1 MEKIVFTNIPMTKK
15 LHALKYSIDGNSEID
30 YDGKVVFPINAVLA
44 KTLKKDETVTVVL
57 LKKLDVEG
65 NSDINV
71 GEFMKELNS
80 INGRIGASIDYKII
94 DTPFEEDKDTHETLL
109 RRMIDTIKD
118 NSVIYA
124 DMTYGPKSL
133 PIVLFSVLNFAEKFL
148 NCNIK
153 NIVYGKVNFV
163 SNEKGE
169 SLPSNPVLCDMTPLY
184 YLNSV
189 TNSMECKNGEE
200 DRKMLDNLLS
210 F

>member
-94 DTPFEEDKDTHETLL
+94 YTTFEEDKDTHETLL

-118 NSVIYA
+118 NAVIYA

-200 DRKMLDNLLS
+200 ARKMLDNLLS

>member
-1 MEKIVFTNIPMTKK
+1 MTKK

-44 KTLKKDETVTVVL
+44 KTLKKGEMVTVVL

-80 INGRIGASIDYKII
+80 INRKIGARIDYKII
-94 DTPFEEDKDTHETLL
+94 DTAFEEDKGTHETLL

-133 PIVLFSVLNFAEKFL
+133 PIVLFSVLNFAEKFF
-148 NCNIK
+148 NGNIK

-169 SLPSNPVLCDMTPLY
+169 SLPRNPVLCDMTPLY

-200 DRKMLDNLLS
+200 AKKMLDNLLNL
-210 F
+210 

>member
-1 MEKIVFTNIPMTKK
+1 MTKK

-44 KTLKKDETVTVVL
+44 KTLKKGEMVTVVM

-80 INGRIGASIDYKII
+80 INRKIGASIDYKII
-94 DTPFEEDKDTHETLL
+94 DTAFEEDKDTHETLL

-133 PIVLFSVLNFAEKFL
+133 PIVLFSVLNFAEKFF
-148 NCNIK
+148 NGNIK

-169 SLPSNPVLCDMTPLY
+169 SLPRNPVLCDMTPLY

-200 DRKMLDNLLS
+200 AKKMLDNLLNL
-210 F
+210 

>member
-15 LHALKYSIDGNSEID
+15 LNALKYSIDGNSEID

-44 KTLKKDETVTVVL
+44 KTLKKNEMVTVVL

-80 INGRIGASIDYKII
+80 INRMIGASINYKII

-109 RRMIDTIKD
+109 REMIDTIKE
-118 NSVIYA
+118 NAVIYA

-133 PIVLFSVLNFAEKFL
+133 PIILFSVLNFAEKFF

-169 SLPSNPVLCDMTPLY
+169 SIPSNPVLCDMTPLY

-200 DRKMLDNLLS
+200 AKKMLDNLLN